1 MVQGDQR
8 SLHLHSTHL
17 FGLMDP
23 VLQKHHVVSLL
34 NVNVIDA
41 LLGSLALVSQEPLRW
56 CMQRKETSLWD
67 L

>member
-8 SLHLHSTHL
+8 SIHLHSTHL

-23 VLQKHHVVSLL
+23 VLQKHHVISLL
-34 NVNVIDA
+34 NVNVTVA
-41 LLGSLALVSQEPLRW
+41 LLGSLALVSQDPLRW
-56 CMQRKETSLWD
+56 CMQRKETSPQD

>member
-23 VLQKHHVVSLL
+23 VLQKCHVISLL
-34 NVNVIDA
+34 NVSVIVA
-41 LLGSLALVSQEPLRW
+41 LLGSLALISQDPLRW
-56 CMQRKETSLWD
+56 CVQRKETSPRD

>member
-17 FGLMDP
+17 FGLMDS
-23 VLQKHHVVSLL
+23 VLQKHHVISLL

-41 LLGSLALVSQEPLRW
+41 LLGSLALVRQEPLRW